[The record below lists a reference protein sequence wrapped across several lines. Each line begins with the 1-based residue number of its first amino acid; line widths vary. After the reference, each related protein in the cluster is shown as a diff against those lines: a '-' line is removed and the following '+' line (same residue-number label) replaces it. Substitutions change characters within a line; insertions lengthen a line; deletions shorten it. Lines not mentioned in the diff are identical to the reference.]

1 MFIGITKRPIGEAP
15 EWVRDAR
22 VGLRLPAVVPKRV
35 KWLGFGVLSGP
46 HSIPG
51 QLCALARG
59 RAQRISGYNV
69 DARTAVERLECINPD
84 AALWWRENTPQLL
97 TGQRRFVF
105 DHDSSSV
112 EA

>member
-69 DARTAVERLECINPD
+69 DA
-84 AALWWRENTPQLL
+84 ALWWRENTPQLL